1 MSELREGKTI
11 TYNLGIVG
19 MHCAACVNTVQQSL
33 EKIPGVEANVNLA
46 THEASIK
53 TVEKIDLVLIKEAVI
68 NAGYQVKINEL
79 ELKLENLTSPK
90 DASLVEKKLNS
101 IAGVS
106 VASVNFALNSATV
119 QYYSGIITGESL
131 KREVEAAGITVLSI
145 EGEDDPVEA
154 ENRERQ
160 KEISHLRRL
169 SILGFIF
176 SFLVFTLMMFVGAPN
191 IVLLGL
197 ATVPQIFLG
206 RQYFSSAYRAIK
218 HGNTNMDT
226 LVVLGVSAA
235 YFSSVAI
242 TFGWLEGHGYFDAAP
257 FILTFITTGRFL
269 EARAKGQTSEA
280 LRALLKLQAKTAHLI
295 KNGEEIEV
303 PLSTVKEGDILVV
316 KPGEKI
322 PVDGMVIEGET
333 AVDEAMLTGESLPV
347 EKKAGDEVIGATIN
361 SYGMLKIK
369 ATRVGSET
377 VLGQIMKV
385 VREAQGS
392 KAPVQRIADQVTSI
406 FVPIVLLLAA
416 LTFLFW
422 ITLGG
427 AEFGEALSYTI
438 AVLVIAC
445 PCAMG
450 LATPTGIMV
459 GTGKGAEN
467 GIIFRTASSLEQST
481 KITAIVLDK
490 TGTIT
495 QGKPEVT
502 DIITFTG
509 SEEELIKIAVSL
521 EQNSEHP
528 IASAVLKLGQEKE
541 IKSVKIDKFKA
552 VTGKGVKGIINGKE
566 ASIGNSK
573 MMKQSKV
580 DTTSLAKKIDELQ
593 SLGRT
598 ILMVSHDK
606 KFLGIIS
613 VADTIKEDSKRAI
626 TALHKKGI
634 EVWMLTGDNEQ
645 TALSIAKQAGIDE
658 KKVMAEVAPKKKA
671 NKVKSLQ
678 KEGKIVGMVG
688 DGINDAPALTQ
699 ADIGFAI
706 GAGTDVAI
714 ESAEVT
720 LMHSSLEDVPVA
732 IDLSNKTMR
741 IIKQNLFWAFA
752 FNIIGIPLAMGIL
765 SPFGLILQPIYAAGA
780 MMLSSF
786 TVLTNSL
793 RLRGYKA
800 KK

>member
-1 MSELREGKTI
+1 
-11 TYNLGIVG
+11 

-53 TVEKIDLVLIKEAVI
+53 TVEKIDLILIKEAVI

-101 IAGVS
+101 ITGVS

-119 QYYSGIITGESL
+119 QYYSGLITGEAL
-131 KREVEAAGITVLSI
+131 KKEVEAAGITVLSI

-160 KEISHLRRL
+160 KEISYLRNL

-176 SFLVFTLMMFVGAPN
+176 SFLVFTLMMFIGAPN

-206 RQYFSSAYRAIK
+206 RQYYSAAYRAIK

-295 KNGEEIEV
+295 KDGEEIEV

-347 EKKAGDEVIGATIN
+347 EKKVGDEVIGATIN

-422 ITLGG
+422 ITLGE
-427 AEFGEALSYTI
+427 AEFGVALSYTI

-541 IKSVKIDKFKA
+541 IKPVKIEKFKA
-552 VTGKGVKGIINGKE
+552 VTGKGVKGIIDGKE

-580 DTTSLAKKIDELQ
+580 DTTALAEKINELQ

-626 TALHKKGI
+626 AGLHKNGI

-658 KKVMAEVAPKKKA
+658 EKVMAEVAPKKKA

-765 SPFGLILQPIYAAGA
+765 SPFGLVLQPIYAAGA
-780 MMLSSF
+780 MMMSSF